1 MSMDYKEKTKQ
12 LTAILDQIIE
22 TFKIAQDTQYL
33 QRFKYFRGN
42 CEYVGNQEDA
52 KELAR
57 NIMHSYG
64 GMGSFNDFVLYTN
77 GKYLL
82 EPDEEFDRLRT
93 KLFNIC
99 VDMIT
104 KPREGEKAVV

>member
-1 MSMDYKEKTKQ
+1 
-12 LTAILDQIIE
+12 
-22 TFKIAQDTQYL
+22 
-33 QRFKYFRGN
+33 
-42 CEYVGNQEDA
+42 
-52 KELAR
+52 
-57 NIMHSYG
+57 
-64 GMGSFNDFVLYTN
+64 MGSFNDFVLYTN